1 MAWNKSHMQST
12 PGEEGNWRTSRPSSQ
27 WEAGFDERYGNVK
40 NKSYGGQ
47 SGFGSGIDPKMN
59 WLQYGGGGD
68 YGGDWQQGSTEYNP
82 NDPYGDAVSSTNVVG
97 PWTAGAETSGYG
109 QTGVDKSEHWKTQ
122 KDTTMANG
130 NGNGNGNGETDDWY
144 GDYIKGWGTKWEGY
158 GNQPTFTSATTIVP
172 GVGGTGKLDA
182 VGQMPIDKFTFNQF
196 QGDPLAAQR
205 YGAGFE
211 SPVEDFSY
219 GQFVAPTAAEAAQDP
234 GYQFRLEEGQR
245 ALQQS
250 AAAKGMLRT
259 GNTWKDLQRYGQGM
273 ATAEYDKVY
282 GRRMGEHQLGYG
294 QALSE
299 NQLRYGRRFG
309 EYGTGIEAQR
319 LGEASGLSARQANL
333 AMQQQQFGQGAQAW
347 QQQQGAREAQY
358 GMAIQRAGIEAQMAE
373 RGEDRDFQ
381 AALENRAA
389 AERDYDRQ
397 YREALGEYGMEYD
410 IFEEN
415 QRKAFDRL
423 ARVKDQGLTAE
434 ALIR

>member
-1 MAWNKSHMQST
+1 MANDYGPYVDPWLRQFRGPAT
-12 PGEEGNWRTSRPSSQ
+12 PEYTKMGYQGCGRNMVSAQDQMT
-27 WEAGFDERYGNVK
+27 FDEL
-40 NKSYGGQ
+40 SYDKFQ
-47 SGFGSGIDPKMN
+47 ADPMAS
-59 WLQYGGGGD
+59 QD
-68 YGGDWQQGSTEYNP
+68 YGRFQTTVDPFSAQG
-82 NDPYGDAVSSTNVVG
+82 
-97 PWTAGAETSGYG
+97 
-109 QTGVDKSEHWKTQ
+109 
-122 KDTTMANG
+122 
-130 NGNGNGNGETDDWY
+130 
-144 GDYIKGWGTKWEGY
+144 
-158 GNQPTFTSATTIVP
+158 
-172 GVGGTGKLDA
+172 
-182 VGQMPIDKFTFNQF
+182 
-196 QGDPLAAQR
+196 
-205 YGAGFE
+205 
-211 SPVEDFSY
+211 
-219 GQFVAPTAAEAAQDP
+219 FVAPTAAEAMQDP

-245 ALQQS
+245 ALEQS

-333 AMQQQQFGQGAQAW
+333 AMQRQRFGQGAQAW

-358 GMAIQRAGIEAQMAE
+358 GMDIQRAGIEAQMAE

-423 ARVKDQGLTAE
+423 ARIKDQGLYAE
-434 ALIR
+434 SLIPG

>member
-1 MAWNKSHMQST
+1 MAWND
-12 PGEEGNWRTSRPSSQ
+12 WRPR
-27 WEAGFDERYGNVK
+27 
-40 NKSYGGQ
+40 
-47 SGFGSGIDPKMN
+47 
-59 WLQYGGGGD
+59 
-68 YGGDWQQGSTEYNP
+68 STEFNP
-82 NDPYGDAVSSTNVVG
+82 DDPYGDAVSATNVVG
-97 PWTAGAETSGYG
+97 PSTAGGETSGYG
-109 QTGVDKSEHWKTQ
+109 QTGVMKSKHWKAAK

-144 GDYIKGWGTKWEGY
+144 GDYIKGWGKDWADY
-158 GNQPTFTSATTIVP
+158 GGQPTYTTAPTIVP
-172 GVGGTGKLDA
+172 GAGGTGKLDV
-182 VGQMPIDKFTFNQF
+182 VGDMPIDAFTFNQF

-219 GQFVAPTAAEAAQDP
+219 GQFVAPTSAEAAQDP

-333 AMQQQQFGQGAQAW
+333 GMQQQQFGQRAQAW
-347 QQQQGAREAQY
+347 QQKQAAREAQY
-358 GMAIQRAGIEAQMAE
+358 GQKIQRAGIEAQMAE

-434 ALIR
+434 SLIR

>member
-1 MAWNKSHMQST
+1 MAWND
-12 PGEEGNWRTSRPSSQ
+12 WRPR
-27 WEAGFDERYGNVK
+27 
-40 NKSYGGQ
+40 
-47 SGFGSGIDPKMN
+47 
-59 WLQYGGGGD
+59 
-68 YGGDWQQGSTEYNP
+68 STEFNP
-82 NDPYGDAVSSTNVVG
+82 DDPYGDAVSATNVVG
-97 PWTAGAETSGYG
+97 PSTAGGETSGYG
-109 QTGVDKSEHWKTQ
+109 QTGVMKSKHWKAAK

-144 GDYIKGWGTKWEGY
+144 GDYIKGWGKDWADY
-158 GNQPTFTSATTIVP
+158 GGQPTYTTAPTIVP
-172 GVGGTGKLDA
+172 GAGGTGKLDV
-182 VGQMPIDKFTFNQF
+182 VGDMPIDAFTFNQF

-219 GQFVAPTAAEAAQDP
+219 GQFVAPTSAEAAQDP

-299 NQLRYGRRFG
+299 NQLRYGRRLG

-333 AMQQQQFGQGAQAW
+333 GMQQQQFGQRAQAW
-347 QQQQGAREAQY
+347 QQKQAAREAQY
-358 GMAIQRAGIEAQMAE
+358 GQKIQRAGIEAQMAE

-434 ALIR
+434 SLIR